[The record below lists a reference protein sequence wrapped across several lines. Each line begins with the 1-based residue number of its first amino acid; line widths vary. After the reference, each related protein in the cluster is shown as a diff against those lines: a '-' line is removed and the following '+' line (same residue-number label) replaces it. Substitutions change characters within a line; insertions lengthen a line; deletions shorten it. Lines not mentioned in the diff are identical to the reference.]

1 MRLLI
6 FLSISIIL
14 IYSSSCKSD
23 NIKAGAKGN
32 IQVGEGPC
40 TQPIDYTSRYYYNYS
55 GMVYFVEKA
64 SLDSIGGGSFNNLL
78 KSSDSTE
85 VENGS
90 FTAALE
96 PGTFYVLLKDRSYTG
111 QNNVITIYYE
121 RITEQDFQY
130 WKCTS
135 Y

>member
-6 FLSISIIL
+6 FLSFWMIL
-14 IYSSSCKSD
+14 MYSESCKSD

-32 IQVGEGPC
+32 IQVGEGSCAP
-40 TQPIDYTSRYYYNYS
+40 PIDYTSRYYYDFT
-55 GMVYFVEKA
+55 GTIYFVEKA
-64 SLDSIGGGSFNNLL
+64 SLDSIAGGSFSALL
-78 KSSDSTE
+78 KSSDSTT

-90 FTAALE
+90 FSAALE
-96 PGTFYVLLKDRSYTG
+96 PGTFYVLLQDRSYTG
-111 QNNVITIYYE
+111 SNNVITIYYE
-121 RITEQDFQY
+121 RVTEQDFQY